1 MRRSADTLG
10 WPWRAKKPAG
20 ATQEDHTTA
29 TLSRSSWIQPA
40 ARTSPGEP
48 LVIPAATFNTF
59 IATAKAL
66 VKRPVAVYAEKVYK
80 EGNFAGLGIG
90 T

>member
-1 MRRSADTLG
+1 MVNNLS
-10 WPWRAKKPAG
+10 KVKPG
-20 ATQEDHTTA
+20 D
-29 TLSRSSWIQPA
+29 
-40 ARTSPGEP
+40 P
-48 LVIPAATFNTF
+48 LRIPAATFNTF

-66 VKRPVAVYAEKVYK
+66 VKRPVAAHFEKVYE